1 MTYSWAIFWK
11 KKKKKKNSIPKDACT
26 PRFTEAIFIGGMTC
40 NIFFYYS
47 KTEEIKRIKTVQ
59 SKQSLNMW
67 SNCMVFVKVK
77 ASI

>member
-1 MTYSWAIFWK
+1 M
-11 KKKKKKNSIPKDACT
+11 
-26 PRFTEAIFIGGMTC
+26 FTEAIFIGGMTC

-67 SNCMVFVKVK
+67 LNYMVFVKVK